1 MSYAS
6 TKLGNI
12 LKSIDTTKE
21 LLKLRYR
28 ENSLNHAISL
38 LNETTIKMDDYLTSE
53 YGNLKSIIVDFVLNE
68 IKTFSIINTKHSKSI
83 RSLKEA
89 TELNENYNYLIEYI
103 NDYNIYTGDFF
114 KEVLE
119 VEQHI
124 ILTQAI
130 SRKLLESWGVEGI
143 NNHSHLDLG

>member
-21 LLKLRYR
+21 LLKLRDR

-83 RSLKEA
+83 SSL
-89 TELNENYNYLIEYI
+89 
-103 NDYNIYTGDFF
+103 
-114 KEVLE
+114 
-119 VEQHI
+119 
-124 ILTQAI
+124 
-130 SRKLLESWGVEGI
+130 
-143 NNHSHLDLG
+143 NNL